1 MATLREQLRGGS
13 NRREVIEDACHVL
26 DQEVADQR
34 GIGGMA
40 VKGAYK
46 VVKGVKPGF
55 VREVVENLLD
65 DFVDALDP
73 IYQEALAAGQ
83 PPGRYLSS
91 HSSQMADALLS
102 ITDARAKRAK
112 NATIKVLYEKLRP
125 SAKKHVEAA
134 APRLGQMLERHA
146 PLTRD

>member
-1 MATLREQLRGGS
+1 MPTLREQLSSGQKRH
-13 NRREVIEDACHVL
+13 EVIEDACRVL
-26 DQEVADQR
+26 DQEVADKR

-40 VKGAYK
+40 IKAAYK

-55 VREVVENLLD
+55 IYEVVNNLLD

-83 PPGRYLSS
+83 APAQYLGS
-91 HSSQMADALLS
+91 HRGQMADALLS

-112 NATIKVLYEKLRP
+112 NATIKKLYEKLRP

-146 PLTRD
+146 SPARD